1 MKNIGTIISI
11 SMIVSLLFISAFV
24 NATTEEINNIAEIPI
39 GSIIM
44 YNGGIED
51 FTYPEGYLINDTR
64 FHICNGFNGT
74 VDLRHSYV
82 AGYDEEENSFDEIG
96 ETFGN
101 NSYNLTI
108 NQLPSHKHTYIDWY
122 PLFTLTPT
130 GLGQSFS
137 LCRSVG
143 TRTPDTGY
151 TGMNAQID
159 NRPYTTVVNFIQRI
173 N

>member
-24 NATTEEINNIAEIPI
+24 NATTEEINNIAEVPI

-44 YNGGIED
+44 YNGNEYD
-51 FTYPEGYLINDTR
+51 FNLFGYLINDTR
-64 FHICNGFNGT
+64 FHMCDGNNGT
-74 VDLRHSYV
+74 VNLLHSYV
-82 AGYDEEENSFDEIG
+82 ACFDAEETDYDTIG
-96 ETFGN
+96 ETFGDD
-101 NSYNLTI
+101 SYNLTI
-108 NQLPSHKHTYIDWY
+108 SQLPYHKHTYIDWY

-130 GLGQSFS
+130 GLGQSFA

-143 TRTPDTGY
+143 IRTSDTGY
-151 TGMNAQID
+151 TGSNAQID